1 MGRVL
6 FAGLVLAAVGASS
19 AQAAPAKLYSAKEGP
34 EAVSIQVIPEGGGYK
49 LVVSRSGANGCA
61 IKLAGP
67 ANMKGGSLKMIADDQ
82 GRACDLQLT
91 PKTGYAELLENSC
104 PLHGDGCRID
114 DLPILQPH

>member
-6 FAGLVLAAVGASS
+6 FAGLTVAVLWGSF

-34 EAVSIQVIPEGGGYK
+34 EAVSIQVIPDGAGYK
-49 LVVSRSGANGCA
+49 LVITRSGANGCS
-61 IKLAGP
+61 IKLQGP
-67 ANMKGGSLKMIADDQ
+67 ANMKGGSLKMVADDQ

-91 PKTGYAELLENSC
+91 PKAAYAELLENSC

-114 DLPILQPH
+114 DLPILQPR